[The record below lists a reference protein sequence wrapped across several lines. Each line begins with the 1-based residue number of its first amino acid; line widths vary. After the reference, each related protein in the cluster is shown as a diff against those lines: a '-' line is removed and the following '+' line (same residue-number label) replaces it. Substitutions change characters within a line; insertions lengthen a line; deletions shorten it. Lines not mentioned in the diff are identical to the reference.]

1 MALCVIAF
9 MLTRCHEPTSC
20 LYHFFFIFIFIFI
33 IFFFVLHHIPFG
45 LTSQFFCHD
54 DELREVYRS
63 FEMNS
68 SFVLSQSNFKPAKLG
83 SKLPLLNWDLV
94 VCGQGNIEHSAVT
107 ARHYPILYL
116 LDHSSSQKALNR
128 LVLRSMNCE
137 ELAHNAVYGEAEL
150 ASNAP
155 AEMQETKWAVKRA
168 ESWPEPV
175 VRLAIRKHSG
185 FPPMGSFIFAKT
197 TNTVFAAVF
206 ISKTCIKPL
215 PSLM

>member
-1 MALCVIAF
+1 

-20 LYHFFFIFIFIFI
+20 LYHFFFIFI

-83 SKLPLLNWDLV
+83 SKLPLLIWDLIM
-94 VCGQGNIEHSAVT
+94 CGQGSIEHRAMT
-107 ARHYPILYL
+107 APYDAIL
-116 LDHSSSQKALNR
+116 SVFSTIR
-128 LVLRSMNCE
+128 LVRRLYRLAPRSVNCE
-137 ELAHNAVYGEAEL
+137 NLAHNAVYGEAEL

-168 ESWPEPV
+168 ESWPEPLV
-175 VRLAIRKHSG
+175 CLAIRKLSG
-185 FPPMGSFIFAKT
+185 FPPMGLLF
-197 TNTVFAAVF
+197 
-206 ISKTCIKPL
+206 
-215 PSLM
+215 SLKRQTRCLQPFLFLKHA